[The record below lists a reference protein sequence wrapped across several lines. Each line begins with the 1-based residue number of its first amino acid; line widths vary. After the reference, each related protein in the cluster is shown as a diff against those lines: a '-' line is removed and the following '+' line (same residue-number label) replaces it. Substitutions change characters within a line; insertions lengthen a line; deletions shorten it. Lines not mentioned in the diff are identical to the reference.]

1 MLLTTISQKIILL
14 TCWSCL
20 AAIAS
25 QTSVSAFNITLTES
39 SPVSSNGEFIYS
51 YDITLESGESL
62 DPDNFHNVVL
72 TSLAEVTGAQASS
85 PYSVPE
91 NGFDATSANFD
102 VVANSSSQTNF
113 PGVIEI
119 TSTSSV
125 VGNVDYLAF
134 FNNGDNIIASAVG
147 QVEGPQNPNSV
158 PFTFSPSLGLLIS
171 ASFSSMY
178 YLKKKTKPRLPPDGQ

>member
-1 MLLTTISQKIILL
+1 MLFTTISRKIVLL

-20 AAIAS
+20 AAIAN

-39 SPVSSNGEFIYS
+39 SPLSSNGEFIYS

-134 FNNGDNIIASAVG
+134 FNDGNNIIASAVG
-147 QVEGPQNPNSV
+147 QVAGPKNSNSV

-178 YLKKKTKPRLPPDGQ
+178 YLKKKIKPRLPPDER

>member
-134 FNNGDNIIASAVG
+134 FNDGNNIIASAVG